1 MKSEVTLKKSII
13 ESTIG
18 YVCLGL
24 LTLIFNTVTIRVLG
38 KEVFGTFVYGYAI
51 ITFIMIFTTAGMDNG
66 IMYFFPSRG
75 GKYISFAFMLNFI
88 FSMLIMV
95 VGKFFIR
102 DELILK
108 MLPLIWVLSAQE
120 VFFGVYRCKNQL
132 MKFFNIKTFIGISLR
147 IAGVIALFTMGYRGT
162 ENLII
167 STTIA
172 GVVCLMVHL
181 YMNKEVMGRV
191 SVSREF
197 IYFSI
202 PTVISNI
209 MGQIMN
215 KMDNIMVGSMLGRS
229 QVGIYEAAAQ
239 LATSTSIVLIIFN
252 TAFAPRIAQMYH
264 SGRIDEL
271 KDLYCKA
278 TRVLLVIS
286 LITVTI
292 ILTFGRAFL
301 GIYGSDFKSGYS
313 VVVYR
318 SIGQVFNAG
327 AGSVWLMLR
336 MTGKPKFHMYG
347 TFVAVIIN
355 LGLNFMLIPKM
366 GIDGAAIASM
376 ISVSFINILGFYLV
390 GKTFGINPYTLPRW
404 SRKQGVSVLKK

>member
-1 MKSEVTLKKSII
+1 
-13 ESTIG
+13 
-18 YVCLGL
+18 
-24 LTLIFNTVTIRVLG
+24 
-38 KEVFGTFVYGYAI
+38 
-51 ITFIMIFTTAGMDNG
+51 
-66 IMYFFPSRG
+66 
-75 GKYISFAFMLNFI
+75 
-88 FSMLIMV
+88 
-95 VGKFFIR
+95 
-102 DELILK
+102 
-108 MLPLIWVLSAQE
+108 
-120 VFFGVYRCKNQL
+120 
-132 MKFFNIKTFIGISLR
+132 
-147 IAGVIALFTMGYRGT
+147 
-162 ENLII
+162 
-167 STTIA
+167 
-172 GVVCLMVHL
+172 
-181 YMNKEVMGRV
+181 MGRV